1 VTRAPSR
8 AFRGEHAAWHLL
20 HFIVG
25 RPHCI
30 ENLSM
35 TGQWICILTL
45 MSRNRQR
52 LFFSLECLYASK
64 LHALANEM
72 PSITIGRL
80 GNNVTTDFKD
90 KVGGFV
96 ERLKH
101 PIRCQPIR
109 QC

>member
-8 AFRGEHAAWHLL
+8 AFRGKHAAWHLL
-20 HFIVG
+20 HFILG

-52 LFFSLECLYASK
+52 PLFCLERLYIRK

-80 GNNVTTDFKD
+80 GNSVTTDLED

-96 ERLKH
+96 ERSKH
-101 PIRCQPIR
+101 PIRCQRIR
-109 QC
+109 